1 MGGVNK
7 AQERLALGKCTIN
20 QGMCHSKCYCAEC
33 SDVCSEA
40 MEMRVCVCVCADVG
54 QRSC

>member
-7 AQERLALGKCTIN
+7 AQERSALGKCTIN

-33 SDVCSEA
+33 SDVCGEA

>member
-7 AQERLALGKCTIN
+7 AQERSALGKCTIN

-33 SDVCSEA
+33 SDVCGEA
-40 MEMRVCVCVCADVG
+40 MEMRVCVCADVG